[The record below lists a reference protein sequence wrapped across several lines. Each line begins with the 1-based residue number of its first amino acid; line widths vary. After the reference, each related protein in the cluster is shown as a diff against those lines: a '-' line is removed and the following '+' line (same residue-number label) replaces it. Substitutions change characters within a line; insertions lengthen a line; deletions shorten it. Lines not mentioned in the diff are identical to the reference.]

1 MLELAICDENILY
14 HNKLENKLKK
24 YLKLNEI
31 DFKLDKFLSVDGLM
45 DTDNEAYSIVFVDAA
60 NDAGKLLQA
69 ADFLRSRN
77 RDVCVVICSDSLE
90 FALEGYKAEAV
101 RYLLKDD
108 LDKSFD
114 ECMEAVLE
122 RLNINTHGIQVSF
135 VDEEKYLHIHKIGY
149 LESKGHY
156 ITFYDALSGDEIGKV
171 NSKLDI
177 LQSELYEYNF
187 LRIHKSFLVNM
198 VYIKRISGY
207 RCILENGVEIS
218 VPKARYKDVKNKF
231 MEFRM
236 R

>member
-1 MLELAICDENILY
+1 MLELAICDGNILY
-14 HNKLENKLKK
+14 HNKLEKKLNI
-24 YLKLNEI
+24 YLKQNEI
-31 DFKLDKFLSVDGLM
+31 DFKIDKFLSAEELM
-45 DTDNEAYSIVFVDAA
+45 ASDKETYSIVFVDTA
-60 NDAGKLLQA
+60 NDAVKLFNA
-69 ADFLRSRN
+69 ADYLRSRN
-77 RDVCVVICSDSLE
+77 RDVCVVICSDNLQ
-90 FALEGYKAEAV
+90 FALEGYKAGAV

-122 RLNINTHGIQVSF
+122 RLNINTHGIYVSF
-135 VDEEKYLHIHKIGY
+135 ADEEKYLHIHKIGY

-156 ITFYDALSGDEIGKV
+156 ITFYDAQSGEEIGKV

-177 LQSELYEYNF
+177 LQSELCEYNF

-207 RCILENGVEIS
+207 RCILDNGVEIP

-231 MEFRM
+231 TEFRT